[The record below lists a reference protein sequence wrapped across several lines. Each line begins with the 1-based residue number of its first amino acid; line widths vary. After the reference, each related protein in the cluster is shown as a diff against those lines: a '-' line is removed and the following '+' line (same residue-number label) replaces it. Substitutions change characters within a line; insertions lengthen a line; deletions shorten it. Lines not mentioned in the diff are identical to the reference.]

1 MVTPPWISFFVDFL
15 MGAWAGAAAW
25 LLTKRLG
32 NRVVAGAIVAT
43 LVVLSCAVGHTLLA
57 PRARHWW
64 IWRDI
69 HTAGMTLFGN
79 ERTAAAYADAVVP
92 TMEEPIFQEKL
103 QALAKTPPSPGGPDG
118 GDTFKAV
125 GAKLVS
131 AGMARLSGSDVIA
144 IFGVR
149 RVLAGMSTE
158 LCDAFWTGKI
168 TQPVLVD
175 GLKRLKE
182 RDQMIWASVT
192 ARSLALEVHA
202 VDPPPHLP
210 GAAAEGAMRA
220 LMRALPADR
229 RAVLQKAFDTPD
241 LSAEGGCQAFKVFA
255 DGSRELPPAVREALY
270 RSVDHPE
277 LVDR

>member
-1 MVTPPWISFFVDFL
+1 MVSPPWISFLVDVL

-25 LLTKRLG
+25 FLTRRLG

-43 LVVLSCAVGHTLLA
+43 LVVISGAVGHTLIA

-64 IWRDI
+64 LWRDI
-69 HTAGMTLFGN
+69 HTAGMTLFAN
-79 ERTAAAYADAVVP
+79 DHTAAAYADAVVP

-131 AGMARLSGSDVIA
+131 AGMARLSGADVIA

-149 RVLAGMSTE
+149 RALAGMGTE

-192 ARSLALEVHA
+192 ARALALEVHA
-202 VDPPPHLP
+202 VDPPPHQR
-210 GAAAEGAMRA
+210 GADAEGAMRA
-220 LMRALPADR
+220 LMTALPIDK

-241 LSAEGGCQAFKVFA
+241 LSAEGGSQALKVLD
-255 DGSRELPPAVREALY
+255 DGSRDPQ
-270 RSVDHPE
+270 
-277 LVDR
+277 

>member
-1 MVTPPWISFFVDFL
+1 MVTPPWISMFVDVL
-15 MGAWAGAAAW
+15 MGAWAGVAAW
-25 LLTKRLG
+25 LLTKRMG

-43 LVVLSCAVGHTLLA
+43 MVVASGAVGHQLIA

-64 IWRDI
+64 IWHDI

-79 ERTAAAYADAVVP
+79 EHTAAAYADAVVP
-92 TMEEPIFQEKL
+92 ILEEPIFQEKL
-103 QALAKTPPSPGGPDG
+103 RALAKTPATPAGPDG
-118 GDTFKAV
+118 DDVFKQV

-131 AGMARLSGSDVIA
+131 AGMARLPGADVIA
-144 IFGVR
+144 IVGVR
-149 RVLAGMSTE
+149 RALAGMSTE

-192 ARSLALEVHA
+192 ARALALEVHA
-202 VDPPPHLP
+202 VDPPPHLK
-210 GAAAEGAMRA
+210 GAEAEGAMGA
-220 LMRALPADR
+220 LLRALPADR
-229 RAVLQKAFDTPD
+229 RAVLQKAFATPD
-241 LSAEGGCQAFKVFA
+241 LSAEGGCQAFRIFA
-255 DGSRELPPAVREALY
+255 DGSKDLEPAVREALY